1 MITFSKLGQFG
12 RLGNQL
18 WQIAALIGYAK
29 KYNTSYFIKDWKYAH
44 YFKNSFNKG
53 NKRLAFT
60 YREKDFT
67 YDPIPAKTQLEIEG
81 YFQSE
86 KYFEGA
92 DIKEQFEPSEE
103 VEKYINEKYGEWLK
117 GETVS
122 VHIRRTDYL
131 NLGDYHYNLDMNYY
145 DTAINYFNRNT
156 TNFIFFSDD
165 IDWCIRN
172 IDINNALF
180 IKGEKDIIDLF
191 LMSKCKHNIIAN
203 SSFSWW
209 ASYLNKNPHKKV
221 IAPSKDKWFGKLMN
235 KSVDDLYLD
244 NWILV

>member
-1 MITFSKLGQFG
+1 MITFSKLGHFG
-12 RLGNQL
+12 RLGNQMF
-18 WQIAALIGYAK
+18 QIAALIGYAK
-29 KYNTSYFIKDWKYAH
+29 KYNTNYFIKDWKYAH

-67 YDPIPAKTQLEIEG
+67 YDPIPQKTQLEIEG

-86 KYFEGA
+86 KYFEGV
-92 DIKEQFEPSEE
+92 DIKTQFEPSEE
-103 VEKYINEKYGEWLK
+103 VEKYINEKYGELLK
-117 GETVS
+117 GETIS
-122 VHIRRTDYL
+122 VHVRRGDYL
-131 NLGDYHYNLDMNYY
+131 NLGDYHFNLDLQYYNSAIEYFSRNYC
-145 DTAINYFNRNT
+145 R
-156 TNFIFFSDD
+156 FIIFSDD
-165 IDWCIRN
+165 INWCRN
-172 IDINNALF
+172 NFDNTTSVF
-180 IKGEKDIIDLF
+180 IEKEKDIVDLF

-209 ASYLNKNPHKKV
+209 ASYLNKNPDKKV